1 MIPNPVLPNP
11 SCTPPKLDVVGV
23 QISTTSYDEVANACA
38 SWIATDARE
47 APARYIC
54 VTSVHGVMEARKDAA
69 FRSILNGADIATP
82 DGMPLVWALRSF
94 GQQGQQRVYGPN
106 LMLVLCEQ
114 AARMG
119 HKIYIYGGRPE
130 TREILRTNLH
140 DLFPTLIVSGSYSP
154 PFRPLTASEDQEV
167 CQIIREAAP
176 DLIFVGISTPKQ
188 ERWMYDHRSALSGT
202 IMIGVGAALDFHSGR
217 VKQAP
222 GWMQRNGLE
231 WFFRLTKEPNRLW
244 RRYLLVTPGFLPCW
258 AAQKARV
265 VIRSMFNGHS
275 SRVSN
280 Q

>member
-1 MIPNPVLPNP
+1 
-11 SCTPPKLDVVGV
+11 
-23 QISTTSYDEVANACA
+23 
-38 SWIATDARE
+38 
-47 APARYIC
+47 
-54 VTSVHGVMEARKDAA
+54 MEARKDDA

-94 GQQGQQRVYGPN
+94 GQRRQQRVYGPN

-119 HKIYIYGGRPE
+119 HRIFIYGGRPE
-130 TREILRTNLH
+130 TLEILRTNLH
-140 DLFPTLIVSGSYSP
+140 ERFPTLIVSGSYSP
-154 PFRPLTASEDQEV
+154 PFRPLTASEDRQV

-188 ERWMYDHRSALSGT
+188 ERWMYDHRSALPGT

-231 WFFRLTKEPNRLW
+231 WFFRLTREPNRLW

-265 VIRSMFNGHS
+265 VIRGMFNGHS
-275 SRVSN
+275 SRLSN
-280 Q
+280 E